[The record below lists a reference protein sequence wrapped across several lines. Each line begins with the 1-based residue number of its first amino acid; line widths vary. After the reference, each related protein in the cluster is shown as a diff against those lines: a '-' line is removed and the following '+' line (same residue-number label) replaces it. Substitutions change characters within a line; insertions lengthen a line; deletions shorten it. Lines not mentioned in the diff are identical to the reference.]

1 MHRQEPSR
9 SNGRETLAGVSNS
22 ELPLTQ
28 SKFSLNEFSR
38 QLTAPTLEEAR
49 IASLKV
55 LALTLLR
62 QVELLEK
69 QIAVSNVSEL
79 NLQKEVQGFEAAI
92 IRSALA
98 KTGGRQRRAARL
110 LGVKVTTLNTKIKRH
125 KINLDNVA
133 TKPIESD
140 SQTES
145 VDNCD
150 LARPA

>member
-1 MHRQEPSR
+1 MHRQQPSANAGGV
-9 SNGRETLAGVSNS
+9 NGHDTRMPQSS
-22 ELPLTQ
+22 YMLPQ
-28 SKFSLNEFSR
+28 FSR
-38 QLTAPTLEEAR
+38 RDLSVPSVEEAR

-69 QIAVSNVSEL
+69 QIAADNVTEL
-79 NLQKEVQGFEAAI
+79 NLQKEVHGFEAAI

-125 KINLDNVA
+125 KIKCDEINAYPVDDEGRSESRDEADELA
-133 TKPIESD
+133 T
-140 SQTES
+140 
-145 VDNCD
+145 
-150 LARPA
+150 PA